1 MSYDNQIKILEA
13 KLKQLEQSTDKK
25 DLEKMAQVINDLRRL
40 RRLKWEE
47 EHERVNF
54 DDER

>member
-1 MSYDNQIKILEA
+1 MSYNYQIRLLESELK
-13 KLKQLEQSTDKK
+13 KLENETDKK
-25 DLEKMAQVINDLRRL
+25 DLQRMGQIINDLRRL

-47 EHERVNF
+47 DHERVNF